1 MIEALHY
8 LAITVFGLADLAFVD
23 YLEKTGRLEKL
34 FGMRNYKLGWT
45 ILFVVL
51 LIIPAFLPDI
61 AVVIIA
67 IAIAAGYIGWRIGK
81 GGHNDD

>member
-1 MIEALHY
+1 MEALHD
-8 LAITVFGLADLAFVD
+8 LAVTVFGLADLALVD

-34 FGMRNYKLGWT
+34 FGMRYYRLGG
-45 ILFVVL
+45 IVLFAVL
-51 LIIPAFLPDI
+51 LVIPVFLPDI
-61 AVVIIA
+61 AVIIIA